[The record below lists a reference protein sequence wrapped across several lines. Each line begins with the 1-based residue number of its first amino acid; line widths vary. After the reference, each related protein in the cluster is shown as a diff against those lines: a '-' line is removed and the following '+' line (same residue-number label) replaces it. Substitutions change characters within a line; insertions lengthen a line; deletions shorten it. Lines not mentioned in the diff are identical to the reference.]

1 MKIFISGVAGF
12 LGSHIADSMIADG
25 HTVIG
30 CDSMIGGS
38 LDNVPGKVDFHQ
50 VDCNQ
55 FDTMVRLTDGCDVVY
70 HCAATA
76 YEGLSVFSPH
86 LITQNVFSAS
96 VSLFSA
102 AIHNRVKRIVFCS
115 SMARYGVNQVPFRET
130 YPAKPEDPYGIA
142 KVAAEDVLRNLCA
155 VHGIEYTIAVP
166 HNIIGPRQKYDDP
179 YRNVAAIMMNLMLQ
193 NRQPIIY
200 GDGQQKRCFS
210 FVDDCVYCLK
220 EMAFSPKVV
229 GETINIGPDEE
240 FVSVLELAETISNL
254 LRFNLDPIFV
264 PDRPQ
269 EVKLAT
275 CASDKARELLS
286 YHTSIS
292 LKDGLQQM
300 IDYIRT
306 RGVLPFKYHLDLE
319 IINEKT
325 PKTWSQRLF

>member
-12 LGSHIADSMIADG
+12 LGSHIADAMIADG
-25 HTVIG
+25 HQVVG

-38 LDNVPGKVDFHQ
+38 LDNVPGAIDFHQ

-55 FDTMVRLTDGCDVVY
+55 FDTMVRLTADCDVVY

-86 LITQNVFSAS
+86 LVTQNVFSAS

-115 SMARYGVNQVPFRET
+115 SMARYGVNQVPFRES
-130 YPAKPEDPYGIA
+130 YAAKPEDPYGIA
-142 KVAAEDVLRNLCA
+142 KVAAEDVLRNLCG
-155 VHGIEYTIAVP
+155 VHGIDYTIAVP

-179 YRNVAAIMMNLMLQ
+179 YRNVAAIMMNMMLQ
-193 NRQPIIY
+193 SRQPIIY

-240 FVSVLELAETISNL
+240 FVSVLELAETIANL
-254 LRFNLDPIFV
+254 LQFNLDPVFV

-275 CASDKARELLS
+275 CASDKARELLG
-286 YHTSIS
+286 YRTSMS
-292 LKDGLQQM
+292 LKDGLGQM
-300 IDYIRT
+300 IDYIRA
-306 RGVLPFKYHLDLE
+306 RGALPFKYHLDLE
-319 IINEKT
+319 IINDKT